1 MVIFVLRDLYR
12 LHDRQERLV
21 KLAKT
26 ESQASK
32 IECRVVNLHC
42 PADKFKYTSVRVR
55 LRHLRPHLIIEISV
69 EIVDSFLVIFSVS
82 MD

>member
-21 KLAKT
+21 KLAET

-42 PADKFKYTSVRVR
+42 PADKFKYASVRVR
-55 LRHLRPHLIIEISV
+55 LGHLRPHLIIEISV